1 MKISLIIALLF
12 LTLNSQAQENTYLEV
27 LPLYSGLRYRT
38 SPNESFK
45 KAGFFGRK
53 LTPFF
58 AENEVSKKEFKK
70 YQIYQG
76 INYANTG
83 IALFTLSVSISAIK
97 QGNFERYNNTLYASA
112 GTMVALFIIGSSME
126 KYLYRAIDSYN
137 FGKSPLNTSTSSLI
151 PHIQPSQHNLGM
163 GLVWNLH

>member
-27 LPLYSGLRYRT
+27 LPLYTGLRYRT

-45 KAGFFGRK
+45 KAGFLGRK
-53 LTPFF
+53 LTPLF
-58 AENEVSKKEFKK
+58 AENEVSKKEFRK

-76 INYANTG
+76 ISFANTG
-83 IALFTLSVSISAIK
+83 VALFTLGVSLNAIK
-97 QGNFERYNNTLYASA
+97 KGNFERYTNTLYVSA
-112 GTMVALFIIGSSME
+112 GGMIVLFAISSSME

-137 FGKSPLNTSTSSLI
+137 FGKSPLNTSSTSLI

-163 GLVWNLH
+163 GLTWDLH